1 MCEEVAATEGFE
13 TGAATEA
20 GGTAG
25 KISFTGSSGEDF
37 FLVYVKKSE
46 NLEGFLGTVDK
57 VKKTDINQ

>member
-1 MCEEVAATEGFE
+1 MCEGVALTEGFE

-25 KISFTGSSGEDF
+25 KISFTGSPGEDF

-46 NLEGFLGTVDK
+46 NPEGFLGP
-57 VKKTDINQ
+57 